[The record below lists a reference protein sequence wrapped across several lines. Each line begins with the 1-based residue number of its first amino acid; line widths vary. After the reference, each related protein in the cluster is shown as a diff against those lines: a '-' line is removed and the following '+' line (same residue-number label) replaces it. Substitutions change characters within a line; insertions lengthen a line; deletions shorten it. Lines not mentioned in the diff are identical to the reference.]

1 MVDFNS
7 EPDKTFMSDFMEL
20 YNSKDLVK
28 LPTYRKNPENHSSIN
43 LFLANRPGYFQ
54 DSHVFKTSIY
64 DFHKLI
70 VTVLINHFQ
79 KQEHKTVK

>member
-1 MVDFNS
+1 MESLLSQYGHFIVKVDFNS

-43 LFLANRPGYFQ
+43 FPCQQTMLFSR
-54 DSHVFKTSIY
+54 
-64 DFHKLI
+64 
-70 VTVLINHFQ
+70 
-79 KQEHKTVK
+79 